1 MLPASYQI
9 PAAAVLVASG
19 LLACF
24 AGYRLFRLVLGLYG
38 FLLGALLGSSM
49 VAPGDQVQMI
59 VAAVVGGVLGAV
71 VLNLGYF
78 VGVALVGAGAAAL
91 LLHVVWTR
99 VATGDPHVLVVVA
112 VAVVGAIAATQLQ
125 RLVIV
130 GATAFGGAWTA
141 VVGGLAL
148 VGDAPAKAAA
158 AAAAAGDVWIA
169 YPLSGAPYRWAAL
182 GVWLVLSLAG
192 LAVQLKAK
200 AKKVSP
206 KPKKK

>member
-1 MLPASYQI
+1 
-9 PAAAVLVASG
+9 VL
-19 LLACF
+19 CR
-24 AGYRLFRLVLGLYG
+24 YRLFRIVLGLYG

-59 VAAVVGGVLGAV
+59 VAALVGGVLGAV

-91 LLHVVWTR
+91 LLHVAWTR

-141 VVGGLAL
+141 VIGGLAL
-148 VGDAPAKAAA
+148 VGDTPAR

-169 YPLSGAPYRWAAL
+169 YPLSGAPYRWAAF
-182 GVWLVLSLAG
+182 GAWLLLSLAG
-192 LAVQLKAK
+192 LAVQLRGKVKKVNAK
-200 AKKVSP
+200 AKK
-206 KPKKK
+206 K